1 MVQTNK
7 VSSFIDNFR
16 RRLKVHLGNI
26 QMTQRDGFLKT
37 QKV

>member
-7 VSSFIDNFR
+7 VSSFIDNF